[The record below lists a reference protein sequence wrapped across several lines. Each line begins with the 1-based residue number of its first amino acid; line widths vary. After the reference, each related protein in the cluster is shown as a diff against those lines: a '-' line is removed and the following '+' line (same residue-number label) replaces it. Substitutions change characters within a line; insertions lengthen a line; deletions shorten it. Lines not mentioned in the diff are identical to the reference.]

1 MSTSSH
7 LTPTPAIELHGV
19 TQAFADGPS
28 QRVVLD
34 SINLQIA
41 RGELVAIMGRSGSG
55 KSTLL
60 NIIAGITQPQA
71 GEVIINGTSLRGATN
86 NALAHL
92 RRTQFGIVFQRNNL
106 IEALTIV
113 ENLALPH
120 ELNGEK
126 PRIARGYAELVLTE
140 HNLTQLSH
148 LHPHQIS
155 GGQRQ
160 LIAAL
165 AALSSNRSI
174 LLADEPTG
182 ELDTAAGDNL
192 MRLIRNHVDSGA
204 TGLMVT
210 HDPRDAAWADRI
222 VRIEDGLIAADTGAY
237 QSLDAYN
244 SWGADS

>member
-1 MSTSSH
+1 MSASTFPAPS
-7 LTPTPAIELHGV
+7 PAIELRGV
-19 TQAFADGPS
+19 TQSFPDGPT

-71 GEVIINGTSLRGATN
+71 GEVVINGTPLRGATSS
-86 NALAHL
+86 ALAQL

-106 IEALTIV
+106 IDALTIV

-126 PRIARGYAELVLTE
+126 PRIAQGYAELILHEHDLT
-140 HNLTQLSH
+140 H
-148 LHPHQIS
+148 LAHRQPHQVS

-165 AALSSNRSI
+165 AALSSKRSI

-192 MRLIRNHVDSGA
+192 MRLIRTHVDSGA

-222 VRIEDGLIAADTGAY
+222 VRIEDGLITTDTGAY
-237 QSLDAYN
+237 QSFDAHS
-244 SWGADS
+244 SWSAD